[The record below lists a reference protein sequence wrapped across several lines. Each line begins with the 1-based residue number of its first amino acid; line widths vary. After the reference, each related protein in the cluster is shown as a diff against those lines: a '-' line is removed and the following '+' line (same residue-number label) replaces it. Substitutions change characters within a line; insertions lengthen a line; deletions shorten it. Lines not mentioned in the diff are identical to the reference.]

1 MFGLGPATKIY
12 LACEPIDM
20 RKGFEGLFGLVR
32 DCLGHDP
39 LSGHLFLFT
48 NRSQT
53 RLKAL
58 VFDGSGLWVCAKRL
72 ERGRFH
78 WPDTT
83 GEETKVVL
91 SPEELALLVGGIDLA
106 DTRRRQWY
114 RRDMTSVAAAQIFA

>member
-72 ERGRFH
+72 ERGRFRI
-78 WPDTT
+78 PALLRPGDTT
-83 GEETKVVL
+83 ISLDAQEFARILEGLDLPRSKL
-91 SPEELALLVGGIDLA
+91 GIGV
-106 DTRRRQWY
+106 TTVRRPAP
-114 RRDMTSVAAAQIFA
+114 AAP